1 MIEAPLYSGAAVYGN
16 VQTGGPGGLG
26 TSEGTEPPTE
36 EAGYKRTGLLI
47 GFRVGRGGF
56 GKPEGD
62 NTKQREQPLGT
73 VKRRKTK
80 REQNDDSRLC
90 FSL

>member
-1 MIEAPLYSGAAVYGN
+1 MYRRLYGN
-16 VQTGGPGGLG
+16 VRGLR

-36 EAGYKRTGLLI
+36 EAGYKRTGLLT
-47 GFRVGRGGF
+47 GFRVGRGDF

-62 NTKQREQPLGT
+62 NTKQREQPLST

-80 REQNDDSRLC
+80 HEGKRSEKS
-90 FSL
+90 